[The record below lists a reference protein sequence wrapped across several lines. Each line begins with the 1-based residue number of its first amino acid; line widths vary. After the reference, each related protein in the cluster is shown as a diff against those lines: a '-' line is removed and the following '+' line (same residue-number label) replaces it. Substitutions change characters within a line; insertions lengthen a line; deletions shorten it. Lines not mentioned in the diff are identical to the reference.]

1 MAFNDDMVKLVMDVF
16 SGSLIKGITVSVD
29 GVYRSVRTSG
39 NYNPING
46 TINRTVSDYPIK
58 VIKKDVTS
66 GPSDGSS
73 SKSGLIDNNSA
84 VAKREYLEFM
94 ITPISGIL
102 PEQGIDDELIL
113 NEKTYKIM
121 SIESKDLGPNRLV
134 YNLLAVG

>member
-29 GVYRSVRTSG
+29 GIYRSVRTSG
-39 NYNPING
+39 SYNPING
-46 TINRTVSDYPIK
+46 TISRTVNDYPIK

-66 GPSDGSS
+66 GPSDGSTT
-73 SKSGLIDNNSA
+73 KSGLIDNNSA
-84 VAKREYLEFM
+84 VAKRDYLEFM
-94 ITPISGIL
+94 ITPSTGIL

-113 NEKTYKIM
+113 DTKTYKIM
-121 SIESKDLGPNRLV
+121 NIESKDLGPNRLV